1 MSQKVE
7 DHNQLKHFRKAAA
20 ELNKFSEEVGRRIE
34 DARQLDDIPA
44 AQGALS
50 ELQARTEEFKKLRE
64 TLTPENLFLAKYNVE
79 VHGPH
84 EVSFVRPQG
93 VSRMELLEEANGL
106 VRERALI
113 WNEQLELW
121 SEEPRFLAKA
131 RTPELIRIDGHVE
144 GGDKKTRREQ
154 EQFLAKRGL
163 TMAPV
168 EDLAAAFAVHYIATK
183 QPLFGWTQQDRETYF
198 VRAAAGQELY
208 FNRIGL
214 NAGYNKDS
222 ACYDGIAVAA
232 RLVSGAGEAGSK
244 TEGTGR

>member
-1 MSQKVE
+1 MPYKVQSQE
-7 DHNQLKHFRKAAA
+7 QLKHFREAAV
-20 ELNKFSEEVGRRIE
+20 ELTKLSEEVGRRIE
-34 DARQLDDIPA
+34 EARHVDDISA
-44 AQGALS
+44 AHGALS
-50 ELQARTEEFKKLRE
+50 ELQTRTEEFKKLRE
-64 TLTPENLFLAKYNVE
+64 ALTPENLFLAKYNVE

-84 EVSFVRPQG
+84 EVSFVLPRG

-121 SEEPRFLAKA
+121 SEEPRFADKSP
-131 RTPELIRIDGHVE
+131 TPELIRIDGHVE

-163 TMAPV
+163 TMPPV

-183 QPLFGWTQQDRETYF
+183 EPLFGWTQRDRETYY

>member
-1 MSQKVE
+1 MSQKIQN
-7 DHNQLKHFRKAAA
+7 DAQLKHFRQVSA
-20 ELNKFSEEVGRRIE
+20 ELNRLSEEVGRRIE
-34 DARQLDDIPA
+34 EARQVDDISA
-44 AQGALS
+44 AHGALS
-50 ELQARTEEFKKLRE
+50 ELQTRTEEFKKLRE